1 MFTKYYLRHRL
12 LFLIN
17 ILAIVPLGYIV
28 RFGHILPEFISD
40 AGGSIAYEI
49 FWILLV
55 LAIAPRANIR
65 TTTISVCLAT
75 CAIEF
80 LQLYQ
85 PPWLQAIRATL
96 PGRLVLGT
104 TFSWLDFPSYF
115 TGSAL
120 GLLLVY
126 YLNRVANGDLEAKSR
141 QY

>member
-12 LFLIN
+12 LFFIN

-40 AGGSIAYEI
+40 AGGGIAYEL
-49 FWILLV
+49 FWIFLL
-55 LAIAPRANIR
+55 LTIAPRANIR
-65 TTTISVCLAT
+65 MTAIFVCLAT

-85 PPWLQAIRATL
+85 PPWLQAIRATI

-104 TFSWLDFPSYF
+104 TFAWSDFPPYF
-115 TGSAL
+115 IGSAL
-120 GLLLVY
+120 GLLWAY
-126 YLNRVANGDLEAKSR
+126 YLTRVASGDNEVSSR
-141 QY
+141 

>member
-40 AGGSIAYEI
+40 AGGSIAYEL

-55 LAIAPRANIR
+55 VTIFPRANIR
-65 TTTISVCLAT
+65 ITAISICLAT

-104 TFSWLDFPSYF
+104 TFSWKDFPPYF
-115 TGSAL
+115 VGCAL
-120 GLLLVY
+120 GLLLVG
-126 YLNRVANGDLEAKSR
+126 YLDRVASGDPGFSSR
-141 QY
+141 Q

>member
-40 AGGSIAYEI
+40 AGGGIAYEL

-55 LAIAPRANIR
+55 LTIFPRANIR
-65 TTTISVCLAT
+65 ITAISICLAT

-104 TFSWLDFPSYF
+104 TFSWSDFPPYF
-115 TGSAL
+115 IGSAL
-120 GLLLVY
+120 GLLWTY
-126 YLNRVANGDLEAKSR
+126 YLDRVATGDGGVGSR
-141 QY
+141 Q

>member
-17 ILAIVPLGYIV
+17 ILAIVPLGYII
-28 RFGHILPEFISD
+28 RFGHIFPQFISD
-40 AGGSIAYEI
+40 AGGSIAYEL

-55 LAIAPRANIR
+55 LAISPRANIR
-65 TTTISVCLAT
+65 TTVISVCLVS

-104 TFSWLDFPSYF
+104 TFSWADFPPYF
-115 TGSAL
+115 IGSSL
-120 GLLLVY
+120 GLLWVY
-126 YLNRVANGDLEAKSR
+126 YLDRVASGDRGVSSR
-141 QY
+141 Q

>member
-17 ILAIVPLGYIV
+17 ILAIVPLGYVV

-40 AGGSIAYEI
+40 AGGGIAYEI

-55 LAIAPRANIR
+55 LTIAPTANIR
-65 TTTISVCLAT
+65 ITAISVCLTT

-104 TFSWLDFPSYF
+104 TFSWGDFPPYF
-115 TGSAL
+115 IGSAL

-126 YLNRVANGDLEAKSR
+126 YLDRVASGDRGVGSR
-141 QY
+141 E

>member
-17 ILAIVPLGYIV
+17 ILTIVPLGYIV

-49 FWILLV
+49 FWILSIV
-55 LAIAPRANIR
+55 TIFPRANIR
-65 TTTISVCLAT
+65 ITVISVCLAT
-75 CAIEF
+75 CSIEF

-104 TFSWLDFPSYF
+104 TFSWQDFPPYF
-115 TGSAL
+115 VGCAL
-120 GLLLVY
+120 GLLLVG
-126 YLNRVANGDLEAKSR
+126 YLDRVASGDLGVSSR
-141 QY
+141 E

>member
-17 ILAIVPLGYIV
+17 ILAIVPLGYVV

-40 AGGSIAYEI
+40 AGGGIAYEL

-55 LAIAPRANIR
+55 LTIAPRANIR
-65 TTTISVCLAT
+65 MTVIFVCLAT

-85 PPWLQAIRATL
+85 PHWLQAIRATW
-96 PGRLVLGT
+96 PGRLILGT
-104 TFSWLDFPSYF
+104 TC
-115 TGSAL
+115 
-120 GLLLVY
+120 
-126 YLNRVANGDLEAKSR
+126 R
-141 QY
+141 